1 MKKIVVVGGGAAGMM
16 AAARC
21 GRAGCSVT
29 LLEKNEKLGKKLFI
43 TGKGRCNL
51 TNACDVS
58 ELFSHVV
65 SNKKFLYSA
74 FYSFSNEDTLD
85 FFHSLGLRTK
95 TERGNRVF
103 PCSDKSSDVIRAL
116 SGECER
122 LGVKI
127 RLRTP
132 AVGLVIEEGRAVG
145 VRLSDS
151 EVLDAD
157 CVILATG
164 GVSYP
169 GTGASDQGLRMAE
182 SCGHSIQ
189 PLRPGLTGILAE
201 GDIPKKLQGLT
212 VKNCA
217 LFICDEGKQ
226 KKKWF
231 EGFGEVLF
239 THYGVS
245 GPLIL
250 SASSRIGDRLGEAP
264 MVLHMDLKPGLDREQ
279 LDRRILRDFSGFPNL
294 DVKNALVHLLPASMI
309 PVILSV
315 SGIAGNK
322 KVNQVS
328 REERRRLCDRLKD
341 FTLVLTGLRDLE
353 EAIITRGGVSVRE
366 VDSSTMESRLV
377 QGLYFAGEMLDV
389 DALTGGFNLQ
399 IAWSTGCLAGASASG
414 EL

>member
-169 GTGASDQGLRMAE
+169 GTGASDRGLRMAE
-182 SCGHSIQ
+182 SCGHSIH

-212 VKNCA
+212 IKNCA
-217 LFICDEGKQ
+217 LFICGEGKQ

-250 SASSRIGDRLGEAP
+250 SASSQIGDRLGEAP

-294 DVKNALVHLLPASMI
+294 DVKNALVRLLPASMI

-341 FTLVLTGLRDLE
+341 FTLVLTGLRDIE

-366 VDSSTMESRLV
+366 VDSSTMESKLV

-399 IAWSTGCLAGASASG
+399 IAWSTGCLAGAGASG
-414 EL
+414 DL